1 MGVPLDIFYMISFT
15 WVGMVCFLYPVKRFA
30 NPDPNGDSFTV
41 KNEFMGVFFTP
52 RSYWFIY
59 LDFALQRPVRLVNR
73 MLFELVAEGIKRALD
88 QWRQRDLHGKADG
101 SDLGSTS
108 DISASRTLRTGS
120 PQSCL
125 NSENIAYTRWP
136 VAEELY
142 ENPWNDWDTS
152 NRDDIS
158 PERYISQPRED
169 HSNLLYMV
177 KPSVW
182 AAANSGRGT
191 RAEWSIYKVPGIHPS
206 VSHKEQTEL
215 WVEISSR
222 IRSRGRRTGGYGG
235 LRRLGRTQG
244 SIRLRQS
251 C

>member
-1 MGVPLDIFYMISFT
+1 MSATSRRIAL
-15 WVGMVCFLYPVKRFA
+15 LVK
-30 NPDPNGDSFTV
+30 
-41 KNEFMGVFFTP
+41 
-52 RSYWFIY
+52 
-59 LDFALQRPVRLVNR
+59 
-73 MLFELVAEGIKRALD
+73 
-88 QWRQRDLHGKADG
+88 H
-101 SDLGSTS
+101 
-108 DISASRTLRTGS
+108 
-120 PQSCL
+120 
-125 NSENIAYTRWP
+125 
-136 VAEELY
+136 
-142 ENPWNDWDTS
+142 
-152 NRDDIS
+152 
-158 PERYISQPRED
+158 ED